1 MVSSATAE
9 ACQWV
14 ALRMIGGSLSVER
27 NSLRVGSH
35 HLSVVQQ
42 RVELVPVD
50 VLHVDLESAEHVQLG
65 HQALK

>member
-1 MVSSATAE
+1 MCPESTVI
-9 ACQWV
+9 
-14 ALRMIGGSLSVER
+14 ALVVIGGSLSVER

-35 HLSVVQQ
+35 DLSVVQQ

-65 HQALK
+65 DQALQ